1 MRWPIL
7 QEPIHIVKLVNS
19 CSHKEQQLLQTIK
32 SDTAFDVVFLDFWEP
47 GDIPDQD
54 ISRKILTSLDFMTG
68 FDIETDT
75 VMREI
80 TSDQAARS
88 DFGKFPVPFGIPKM
102 IVVDAL
108 GLFAGMFKKTF

>member
-68 FDIETDT
+68 FGLAEATG
-75 VMREI
+75 MKYI
-80 TSDQAARS
+80 TSYQAAQW
-88 DFGKFPVPFGIPKM
+88 D
-102 IVVDAL
+102 L
-108 GLFAGMFKKTF
+108 